1 MSDQDKDVKNFHDM
15 LLSYSQEMKAGGR
28 SKIESQL
35 WDKYGATVTIM
46 VVDMSGFTR
55 LSREHGIVHYLSM
68 VRRMQLT
75 SRPIIES
82 YQGRVVRFEADN
94 AYACFAHPEDAIRA
108 AVSLNLAMDA
118 ANIVTPDELDIRLS
132 CGIDHGECLI
142 PGDDDFFGTPVNNAS
157 KLGEDLGE
165 PGQILVTD
173 SAMSLVNEVTPFD
186 SDSWTVEIGGE
197 PMIVHT
203 IKYYR
208 E

>member
-1 MSDQDKDVKNFHDM
+1 MADFHDM
-15 LLSYSQEMKAGGR
+15 LLSYSQEMKADDR
-28 SKIESQL
+28 DLIESKL
-35 WDKYGATVTIM
+35 WDEYGATVTIM

-68 VRRMQLT
+68 VKRMQLT

-94 AYACFAHPEDAIRA
+94 AYACFAKPDDAIHA

-142 PGDDDFFGTPVNNAS
+142 PDDSDFFGTPVNNAS
-157 KLGEDLGE
+157 KLGEDLGG
-165 PGQILVTD
+165 PGQILVAD
-173 SAMSLVNEVTPFD
+173 SAMSQVSEINLFD
-186 SDSWTVEIGGE
+186 SDPKTLEIAGE
-197 PMIVHT
+197 TMLVHE
-203 IKYYR
+203 IKYQR